1 MSIFHAIVLG
11 LVQGLTEFLPI
22 SSSGHLILAPWLFG
36 WNDFVDITNPAN
48 GLAIQKAFDTSLH
61 LGTLIAVLFYLRADL
76 VPYVREGIKVV
87 VTPKKAN
94 KTVGRRAWMFVLSA
108 VPAGIAGAIAE
119 EWITEKLGTPAMVA
133 ISLMVFGAILIWAD
147 RQVGTRDVDTFS
159 TRDAL
164 LIGAAQVIALNPG
177 TSRSGITITAA
188 RKFGFSR
195 DAAARVSFLMSVPVI
210 GGAVLLKLAKLA
222 KDGIP
227 DGLLTPMIV
236 GIIAAGISGWIAMW
250 GMIRL
255 LRSRSFTPFV
265 MYRFVAG
272 FSVLALLATSF
283 R

>member
-36 WNDFVDITNPAN
+36 WNDFSNLET
-48 GLAIQKAFDTSLH
+48 QRAFDAALH
-61 LGTLIAVLFYLRADL
+61 LGTLVAVLFYLRADL

-87 VTPKKAN
+87 VMPKKAN
-94 KTVGRRAWMFVLSA
+94 ANVGRRAWMFVLSA
-108 VPAGIAGAIAE
+108 VPAGIAGALAE
-119 EWITEKLGTPAMVA
+119 DWITKKLGTPALIA
-133 ISLMVFGAILIWAD
+133 ISLMVFGVVLVWAD
-147 RQVGTRDVDTFS
+147 RQNGTRDLDSFS

-164 LIGAAQVIALNPG
+164 LIGAAQVLALNPG

-210 GGAVLLKLAKLA
+210 GGAVLLKLTKLA
-222 KDGIP
+222 SDGIP
-227 DGLLTPMIV
+227 DGLIIPMIV
-236 GIIAAGISGWIAMW
+236 GIISAGISGWIAMW

-272 FSVLALLATSF
+272 IAVLALLSTSF

>member
-1 MSIFHAIVLG
+1 VSIFHAIVLG
-11 LVQGLTEFLPI
+11 LIQGLTEFLPI

-36 WNDFVDITNPAN
+36 WNDFSNIET
-48 GLAIQKAFDTSLH
+48 QRAFDTALH
-61 LGTLIAVLFYLRADL
+61 LGTLVAVLFYLRADL
-76 VPYVREGIKVV
+76 VPYVREGIKLVAA
-87 VTPKKAN
+87 PKKAN
-94 KTVGRRAWMFVLSA
+94 KTIGRRAWMFVLSA
-108 VPAGIAGAIAE
+108 VPAGIAGALAE
-119 EWITEKLGTPAMVA
+119 NWITEKLGTPALIA
-133 ISLMVFGAILIWAD
+133 ISLMVFGVVLVWAD
-147 RQVGTRDVDTFS
+147 RQSGTRDLDSFS

-164 LIGAAQVIALNPG
+164 LIGAAQVLALNPG

-210 GGAVLLKLAKLA
+210 GGAVLLKLTKLA
-222 KDGIP
+222 SDGIP
-227 DGLLTPMIV
+227 NGLIIPMIV
-236 GIIAAGISGWIAMW
+236 GIVSAGISGWIAMW

-272 FSVLALLATSF
+272 IAVLTLLSTSF

>member
-36 WNDFVDITNPAN
+36 WNDFNDIE
-48 GLAIQKAFDTSLH
+48 IQRAFDAALH
-61 LGTLIAVLFYLRADL
+61 LGTLVAVLFYLRADL

-87 VTPKKAN
+87 VTPNKAN
-94 KTVGRRAWMFVLSA
+94 KVVGRRAWMFVLSA
-108 VPAGIAGAIAE
+108 VPAGVAGALAE
-119 EWITEKLGTPAMVA
+119 SWITEKLGTPALIAV
-133 ISLMVFGAILIWAD
+133 SLILFGVVLVWAD
-147 RQVGTRDVDTFS
+147 RQTGTRDLDSFS

-164 LIGAAQVIALNPG
+164 LIGAAQVLALNPG

-210 GGAVLLKLAKLA
+210 GGAVLLKLTKLTQ
-222 KDGIP
+222 DGIP
-227 DGLLTPMIV
+227 EGLLTPMIV
-236 GIIAAGISGWIAMW
+236 GIISAGISGWIAMW

-272 FSVLALLATSF
+272 IGVLSILATSF

>member
-76 VPYVREGIKVV
+76 VPYAREGIKVV

>member
-36 WNDFVDITNPAN
+36 WNDFNDIE
-48 GLAIQKAFDTSLH
+48 IQRAFDAALH
-61 LGTLIAVLFYLRADL
+61 LGTLVAVLFYLRADL
-76 VPYVREGIKVV
+76 IPYVREGIKVV
-87 VTPKKAN
+87 VAPKKAN
-94 KTVGRRAWMFVLSA
+94 KVVGRRAWMFVLSA

-119 EWITEKLGTPAMVA
+119 SWITEKLGTPALIA
-133 ISLMVFGAILIWAD
+133 ISFMLFGVVLVWAD
-147 RQVGTRDVDTFS
+147 RQTGTRDLDSFS

-164 LIGAAQVIALNPG
+164 LIGAAQVLALNPG

-188 RKFGFSR
+188 RTFGFSR

-210 GGAVLLKLAKLA
+210 GGAVLLKLTKLA

-227 DGLLTPMIV
+227 EGLLTPMIV
-236 GIIAAGISGWIAMW
+236 GIVAAGISGWIAMW

-265 MYRFVAG
+265 MYRFAVG
-272 FSVLALLATSF
+272 IGVLSLLATSV

>member
-36 WNDFVDITNPAN
+36 WNDFNDI
-48 GLAIQKAFDTSLH
+48 AIQKAFDTSLH

-227 DGLLTPMIV
+227 DGLLTPMIF

>member
-11 LVQGLTEFLPI
+11 LIQGLTEFLPI

-36 WNDFVDITNPAN
+36 WNDFSNIET
-48 GLAIQKAFDTSLH
+48 QRAFDTALH
-61 LGTLIAVLFYLRADL
+61 LGTLVAVLFYLRADL
-76 VPYVREGIKVV
+76 VPYVREGIKLVAA
-87 VTPKKAN
+87 PKKAN
-94 KTVGRRAWMFVLSA
+94 KTIGRRAWMFVLSA
-108 VPAGIAGAIAE
+108 VPAGIAGALAE
-119 EWITEKLGTPAMVA
+119 NWITEKLGTPALIA
-133 ISLMVFGAILIWAD
+133 ISLMVFGVVLVWAD
-147 RQVGTRDVDTFS
+147 RQSGTRDLDSFS

-164 LIGAAQVIALNPG
+164 LIGAAQVLALNPG

-210 GGAVLLKLAKLA
+210 GGAVLLKLTKLA
-222 KDGIP
+222 SDGIP
-227 DGLLTPMIV
+227 DGLIIPMIV
-236 GIIAAGISGWIAMW
+236 GIVSAGISGWIAMW

-272 FSVLALLATSF
+272 IAVLALLSTSF